1 MVAGTTFVVSIA
13 AFYSYQVVREL
24 ILDNLKK
31 NALLEMQRGAD
42 NIDQWLASKKIEAY
56 TSANSPTFRT
66 MDWSMVRPFL
76 KSKELRSPDFF
87 FFAMINPDGS
97 YYPG

>member
-1 MVAGTTFVVSIA
+1 MLVAGTTFVVSIA

-42 NIDQWLASKKIEAY
+42 NIDQWLASKKI
-56 TSANSPTFRT
+56 
-66 MDWSMVRPFL
+66 
-76 KSKELRSPDFF
+76 
-87 FFAMINPDGS
+87 G
-97 YYPG
+97 